1 MTVATP
7 VKRLSFAIPVR
18 TTAAEPA
25 PEPTFVQIASPL
37 PMASLERAMLVL
49 NDDHSKHVA
58 GPVFP
63 CPECF
68 LPPLTQGR

>member
-7 VKRLSFAIPVR
+7 VKRLSFAIPAR
-18 TTAAEPA
+18 PAAAETA
-25 PEPTFVQIASPL
+25 SEPTFVQIASPL

-49 NDDHSKHVA
+49 NDDHANHLS

-68 LPPLTQGR
+68 LPPLTEER